1 MPVPYIVALAM
12 ASSMA
17 MTPAGC
23 PSPFWPST
31 RPVARSSR
39 ATVGSAHGWMYPRR
53 HHSTYFGSMPIPCES
68 TPRRSVLT
76 MSRAVTSAAVRGI
89 FIAMRT
95 PTMKSCRCVWV
106 TTTGASVMVV
116 PVPSEAGDL
125 EAGVLELVAAV
136 DRGEERGDAF
146 ERPGVGERADV
157 DRAEPDRASELAHGL
172 LGGGGGAAEQQIAL
186 DRLVGFREL
195 VGGDVVEGGDDVR
208 LGQERLDLLG
218 RGARRRR
225 RVETRATEGERHH
238 GADDDLAPAAI
249 AQRAPSPAP
258 SLPVPPRI
266 AMFIGAW
273 TAGPRWECEA
283 AGRSTPEASLSESV
297 GGPREARRGSLAPAH
312 SSWRHRNRSRAGS
325 RRSGF
330 DPSSPGWRVTPRTI
344 AAGMRSSLPMTG
356 SAADA
361 SSSASARMVAW
372 SGRPAGSRSPR

>member
-238 GADDDLAPAAI
+238 GADDDLAPAAVADLGERRREAGGRERDDDHFAELRGLRVRLAHDGHLAGTLPELGGLRPGALGI
-249 AQRAPSPAP
+249 PRADDDRVASQRAARAEPGPLLASAAEDRDVHW
-258 SLPVPPRI
+258 SVDR
-266 AMFIGAW
+266 GA
-273 TAGPRWECEA
+273 A
-283 AGRSTPEASLSESV
+283 V
-297 GGPREARRGSLAPAH
+297 GV
-312 SSWRHRNRSRAGS
+312 RSRRA
-325 RRSGF
+325 F
-330 DPSSPGWRVTPRTI
+330 D
-344 AAGMRSSLPMTG
+344 
-356 SAADA
+356 
-361 SSSASARMVAW
+361 AR
-372 SGRPAGSRSPR
+372 GEPE